1 MHLVLNRLQ
10 LRRRLSRSLA
20 VRRAHAI
27 PIANS
32 SGVAVRM
39 LVASRVRLREARMA
53 MLPWLPEL
61 DIDIG
66 PEIYKLSSW
75 LSAAAAS
82 RAVPSS
88 SSSRQPARFRSPE
101 IHLYSTAAYPSGGG
115 TRRPSS

>member
-32 SGVAVRM
+32 SGVAVSM

-53 MLPWLPEL
+53 MSENQLFFPSIAFKMICNCHNTRTSTFCILIPPE
-61 DIDIG
+61 
-66 PEIYKLSSW
+66 
-75 LSAAAAS
+75 
-82 RAVPSS
+82 
-88 SSSRQPARFRSPE
+88 
-101 IHLYSTAAYPSGGG
+101 
-115 TRRPSS
+115 